1 MAKFNLA
8 VAIFVLGIGTAFASS
23 PMPKASALAQ
33 AKLII
38 SSMDENKNSVQNL
51 VINNKDLIKSLC
63 LKDKLQQINTAI
75 ESAQTIISN
84 LDSIHYKENDVLA
97 QHELDVLIS
106 LSERTN
112 QFNKEA
118 DLCIGLSD
126 LNMQYSSASVSST
139 IDFIMPDDLLQYP
152 INSLIIEPPA
162 CSSCFK

>member
-8 VAIFVLGIGTAFASS
+8 IAWFVLGIGTAFASS

-38 SSMDENKNSVQNL
+38 ISMNENKNTVHNL

-75 ESAQTIISN
+75 ESSQTIIYN
-84 LDSIHYKENDVLA
+84 LDFIYYKENDMLA
-97 QHELDVLIS
+97 QHELNVLNS

-112 QFNKEA
+112 QFNKDA
-118 DLCIGLSD
+118 ALCIGASE
-126 LNMQYSSASVSST
+126 LNMKYSSVSVSST
-139 IDFIMPDDLLQYP
+139 TDFIMPDDLLQYP
-152 INSLIIEPPA
+152 INSLIVEPPA
-162 CSSCFK
+162 CSSCFR